1 MVAARAKSLPAVMSV
16 INIATPARAC
26 AARKSVHSITSVPAK
41 VSLHINAG
49 DIVLLVRGR
58 TYSNPET
65 SVSTK
70 KGAAS
75 NPSP

>member
-58 TYSNPET
+58 TDSNPD
-65 SVSTK
+65 VGFDK
-70 KGAAS
+70 KGCS
-75 NPSP
+75 